1 MLIPVQAPAEKT
13 SGPVAQHGYV
23 ARSNAKEHT
32 TDNRGVVNPD
42 DVQSTE
48 FKSLRAHH
56 KPHLQLH
63 THFSKRRLQQLIRT
77 RIKLGNTIP
86 LQYPR
91 NCSNVE
97 VRRLKTGIQP
107 LRIQRKRDRCT
118 RLRPKSKR
126 SSHSLLQT
134 VLEEIDIHLPNSIS
148 PIPRRRHFLRNKIL
162 QQYPEQQDKPPNRFY
177 RILRHDRNQE
187 METISTR
194 CLDHVTQPHLH
205 QRGIDR
211 ASNLHRILK
220 LSRRI
225 RIKINQHQI
234 MPICSRSRREKL
246 VNLQTR
252 HVRQPDQ
259 RRLVITDN
267 MSDRLVETMRPHLS
281 NLNPARM
288 IGPVLLDERFS
299 RKPVR
304 EPVQHQWPILD
315 ERNHPI
321 CHAGIILDHISLRYS
336 LSLPHRLVKIGEDNL
351 PAINLDNVHRL
362 LQRNPSPGQT
372 SSNTLIRVD

>member
-23 ARSNAKEHT
+23 ARSSAKEHT

-48 FKSLRAHH
+48 FKSLRAHQT
-56 KPHLQLH
+56 HLQLH
-63 THFSKRRLQQLIRT
+63 THLSKRRLQQLIRT
-77 RIKLGNTIP
+77 RIKHGNTIP

-118 RLRPKSKR
+118 RLWPKRKG

-134 VLEEIDIHLPNSIS
+134 VLEEINIHPPNPIS
-148 PIPRRRHFLRNKIL
+148 PIPRRRHSLRNKIL
-162 QQYPEQQDKPPNRFY
+162 QQYPEQQDKPPNRLY
-177 RILRHDRNQE
+177 RILRNHRNQK
-187 METISTR
+187 METISSR
-194 CLDHVTQPHLH
+194 RLDHVTQPHLH

-225 RIKINQHQI
+225 RIKINQYQI
-234 MPICSRSRREKL
+234 MPVSSWSRREEL
-246 VNLQTR
+246 VNLQT
-252 HVRQPDQ
+252 
-259 RRLVITDN
+259 
-267 MSDRLVETMRPHLS
+267 PH
-281 NLNPARM
+281 
-288 IGPVLLDERFS
+288 S
-299 RKPVR
+299 RK
-304 EPVQHQWPILD
+304 
-315 ERNHPI
+315 
-321 CHAGIILDHISLRYS
+321 
-336 LSLPHRLVKIGEDNL
+336 
-351 PAINLDNVHRL
+351 
-362 LQRNPSPGQT
+362 
-372 SSNTLIRVD
+372 

>member
-63 THFSKRRLQQLIRT
+63 THLSKRRLQQLIRT

-91 NCSNVE
+91 NRSNVE
-97 VRRLKTGIQP
+97 VRRLKSGIQP
-107 LRIQRKRDRCT
+107 LRIQRKRGRCP
-118 RLRPKSKR
+118 RLWPKSKG
-126 SSHSLLQT
+126 SGHSLLQT
-134 VLEEIDIHLPNSIS
+134 ILEEIDIHLPNPIS
-148 PIPRRRHFLRNKIL
+148 PIPRRRHLLRNKIL
-162 QQYPEQQDKPPNRFY
+162 QQYPEQQDKSPNRLN
-177 RILRHDRNQE
+177 RILRNHGNQE

-234 MPICSRSRREKL
+234 MPVSFWSRREEL

-259 RRLVITDN
+259 RRLIITDN
-267 MSDRLVETMRPHLS
+267 MPDRLVET
-281 NLNPARM
+281 
-288 IGPVLLDERFS
+288 
-299 RKPVR
+299 
-304 EPVQHQWPILD
+304 
-315 ERNHPI
+315 
-321 CHAGIILDHISLRYS
+321 
-336 LSLPHRLVKIGEDNL
+336 
-351 PAINLDNVHRL
+351 
-362 LQRNPSPGQT
+362 
-372 SSNTLIRVD
+372 